1 MDELNTITEKNLE
14 TLLKNLLEAIRD
26 GEPAHVD
33 ECDISTYEENGLLT
47 SDKGL
52 VLNFSDGLEV
62 RLTIRAYKNGYRLG

>member
-1 MDELNTITEKNLE
+1 MDKPNAITEKNLE
-14 TLLKNLLEAIRD
+14 TLLKDLLEAVRD
-26 GEPAHVD
+26 EEPAHVD
-33 ECDISTYEENGLLT
+33 DCDINTYEENGLLT